1 MAPSKEAV
9 EEFKQIYKKEFGEEL
24 GDGEAFEKASKL
36 FNLMKIL
43 LKPKEEAIINE
54 S

>member
-1 MAPSKEAV
+1 MSLSKEAV

-24 GDGEAFEKASKL
+24 GDCEAFEKASKL

-43 LKPKEEAIINE
+43 LRPKEEVLTNE